1 MKKIAVEELENIFFK
16 IIEKLKNE
24 GFDELTF
31 EDDFYRIIP
40 TEKWDSYE
48 DDVIHEASLFD
59 DLASLKLLN
68 NDSNRILT
76 YVDFD
81 RMASILRAI
90 SQKHNPLE

>member
-1 MKKIAVEELENIFFK
+1 MKKIEIKELEIIFFK
-16 IIEKLKNE
+16 MIEKLKSE

-31 EDDFYRIIP
+31 DDDFYRIIP

-48 DDVIHEASLFD
+48 EDIIHEASLFD
-59 DLASLKLLN
+59 DLDLVKLLK

-81 RMASILRAI
+81 RVASILRAI
-90 SQKHNPLE
+90 SQKNNPIL